1 LLFLVFYLNSPF
13 NKPYPLAMTKGS
25 STRAVILT
33 EALAIANR
41 DGLQGLTIGALA
53 DRCEMSKSGVFA
65 HFGSR
70 EELQLAVVHEYHR
83 CFEASVFTP
92 ALTQPRGL
100 PRLQAL
106 FANWVT
112 EVSHEVDVGSV
123 YISGAVEFD
132 ERDGAVRDAL
142 VASVTTLHAALARMV
157 QQAKD
162 AQQLIA
168 KVDPEQLVFEIH
180 ALILAL
186 HHDSRFLRKPA
197 SPHRAQQGF
206 ARLIQH
212 YSTP

>member
-1 LLFLVFYLNSPF
+1 V
-13 NKPYPLAMTKGS
+13 KKGS
-25 STRAVILT
+25 TTRAAILT

-53 DRCEMSKSGVFA
+53 DRCEMSKSGVFS

-70 EELQLAVVHEYHR
+70 DELQLAVVDEYHR
-83 CFEASVFTP
+83 CFEAAVFTP
-92 ALTQPRGL
+92 AMKAPRGL

-106 FANWVT
+106 FERWVA
-112 EVSHEVDVGSV
+112 EVTHEVDVGSI

-132 ERDGAVRDAL
+132 ERQGAVRDAL
-142 VASVTTLHAALARMV
+142 VGSITTFHAA
-157 QQAKD
+157 
-162 AQQLIA
+162 IA
-168 KVDPEQLVFEIH
+168 KAAAQAIDCQHLRADVDPEQLVFEIH

-197 SPHRAQQGF
+197 SQSRAQQGF

-212 YSTP
+212 YQPI